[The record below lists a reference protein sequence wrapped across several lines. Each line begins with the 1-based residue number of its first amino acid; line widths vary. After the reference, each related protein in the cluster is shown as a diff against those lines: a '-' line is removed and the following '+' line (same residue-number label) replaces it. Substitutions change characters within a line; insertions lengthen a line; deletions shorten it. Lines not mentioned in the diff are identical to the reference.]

1 MIIVEIDVAG
11 VERVYFDGLSD
22 EEEARCMAIY
32 PLVKKEL
39 RRIDK
44 KLLDQGMKI
53 LKTLGF
59 DEEELKIPGNS
70 S

>member
-11 VERVYFDGLSD
+11 VERIWFDGFSD

-59 DEEELKIPGNS
+59 NEEGLKIPGNS

>member
-1 MIIVEIDVAG
+1 MIIVEIDTAG
-11 VERVYFDGLSD
+11 IERIWFDGISD

-44 KLLDQGMKI
+44 KLLDQGTKI

-59 DEEELKIPGNS
+59 DEEGQKIHGNS